1 LSVILYHHHYYY
13 FGYPNFLYLV
23 NHIIV
28 ILPFRSCGSLSC
40 QFCLSTWLL
49 TFYLGHSVCYLCLLC
64 SFGDNFVCCLS
75 LLDQGHCF
83 VVIIYHHLIPLSGI
97 CGCRYPVNRVPPHTG
112 FKTRQGAGGATTRC
126 HMSRSLGP
134 RLPTKGS
141 GVATCPAAPNL
152 ASLSRT
158 APVLPHVPWLRT
170 SPPCQGGLRYCH
182 VSHGSGPCLPVKEG
196 SSAATCPVA
205 PDLASLLRRAPVLSC
220 VPRLRTSP
228 PY

>member
-1 LSVILYHHHYYY
+1 MDLAHGSDLHNNQLVPLATLTSIISSTSTLPSLVFYFCCVHIQIFSFSLPMPWESTLSVILYHHHYYY

-97 CGCRYPVNRVPPHTG
+97 CGCRCER
-112 FKTRQGAGGATTRC
+112 
-126 HMSRSLGP
+126 
-134 RLPTKGS
+134 
-141 GVATCPAAPNL
+141 
-152 ASLSRT
+152 
-158 APVLPHVPWLRT
+158 
-170 SPPCQGGLRYCH
+170 
-182 VSHGSGPCLPVKEG
+182 
-196 SSAATCPVA
+196 
-205 PDLASLLRRAPVLSC
+205 
-220 VPRLRTSP
+220 
-228 PY
+228 